1 MEALKAEI
9 ERKRK
14 SHSKIRPETGG
25 KVRLPLLSLS
35 GRPRLSLAPPFLS
48 LTAAPRS
55 PARRLRAEVLQ
66 AG

>member
-35 GRPRLSLAPPFLS
+35 GRPRLSLAPPFLC
-48 LTAAPRS
+48 L
-55 PARRLRAEVLQ
+55 
-66 AG
+66 